1 MMGDGSFQVG
11 CCELMSRDF
20 LPTTAL
26 NLDEDELF
34 KAATDYR
41 SWTFKSFTLKD
52 LPAFDSSVA
61 FGITVEDE
69 DDNIKEEIK
78 KLVHFMSSKKTPL
91 FDSCGALGETNAAGF
106 EDLINVV
113 DQIRSN
119 LEIVMHDNASL
130 AMGNYVHNLFYKN
143 LKKSRAH
150 LRLRYLGRPH
160 GIDGHNPKTLSDENK
175 NAQAYNA
182 LIDFTFHSF
191 AWWIA
196 YVAESKSWH
205 APIIAVL
212 VRWSVKLKLIALDP
226 VRWAERA
233 LLGEENIMKQ
243 IAHNQQNGEK
253 IIVRIPSETSETP
266 SQEVNFPDDRD
277 LDYIYYLSK
286 FHFRK
291 SIRKFI
297 DRILNNLIAE
307 RSSTDTSTPFEVRT
321 LIYKDNSDETPR
333 QLTVQQNGRV
343 ETSSDL
349 TDLRRS
355 YRALQLL
362 LSNARSISPTNVNES
377 FSEMARIH
385 WHRSRGCYYPD
396 VGSVSTTRLD
406 DVVSVLV
413 PLSFMGSSHSLK
425 FLENPLIRDD
435 SNDEFPLAVLNL
447 SPEASPMIKFSLS
460 TRPSRKS
467 NLQRTDSRMIP
478 TSRAPLMLSMEGKW
492 HLVCRHFV

>member
-1 MMGDGSFQVG
+1 MGDGTSQVG

-20 LPTTAL
+20 LPTTTL
-26 NLDEDELF
+26 NIDEDELF

-52 LPAFDSSVA
+52 LPAFDDSEA
-61 FGITVEDE
+61 YGITVEDQN
-69 DDNIKEEIK
+69 DNIKQEIK
-78 KLVHFMSSKKTPL
+78 KLAQFMSSKKMPL
-91 FDSCGALGETNAAGF
+91 FNSCGALGETNAAGF

-130 AMGNYVHNLFYKN
+130 AMDHYVHNLFYKD
-143 LKKSRAH
+143 LKKSREN
-150 LRLRYLGRPH
+150 LRLRYLGMPR
-160 GIDGHNPKTLSDENK
+160 GIQGHNPKTLGDENQ
-175 NAQAYNA
+175 NLQAYNA

-212 VRWSVKLKLIALDP
+212 ARWSVKLKLIALDP
-226 VRWAERA
+226 VGWAEQA
-233 LLGEENIMKQ
+233 LLKGENIMRR
-243 IAHNQQNGEK
+243 IAHDQKTGNK
-253 IIVRIPSETSETP
+253 IVVSIPSEISDKSP
-266 SQEVNFPDDRD
+266 QEIDYLDDRD
-277 LDYIYYLSK
+277 LDYMYYLLN
-286 FHFRK
+286 FQFRK
-291 SIRKFI
+291 SIREFI
-297 DRILNNLIAE
+297 DRILDNLIAE

-321 LIYKDNSDETPR
+321 LIYKDNFDETLR

-362 LSNARSISPTNVNES
+362 LSNARSIPQTNVNES
-377 FSEMARIH
+377 FSEIAKIR
-385 WHRSRGCYYPD
+385 WHRSRRCSGPD
-396 VGSVSTTRLD
+396 IGSVSTTRID

-413 PLSFMGSSHSLK
+413 PLSFLGSSHSLR
-425 FLENPLIRDD
+425 FLDNPLIRDNSD
-435 SNDEFPLAVLNL
+435 GQFSPAVLDL
-447 SPEASPMIKFSLS
+447 SSEASPTIKFSLS
-460 TRPSRKS
+460 TRSNRKS
-467 NLQRTDSRMIP
+467 SFPRIDSRMIP
-478 TSRAPLMLSMEGKW
+478 TSRAPLMLSVEGK
-492 HLVCRHFV
+492 